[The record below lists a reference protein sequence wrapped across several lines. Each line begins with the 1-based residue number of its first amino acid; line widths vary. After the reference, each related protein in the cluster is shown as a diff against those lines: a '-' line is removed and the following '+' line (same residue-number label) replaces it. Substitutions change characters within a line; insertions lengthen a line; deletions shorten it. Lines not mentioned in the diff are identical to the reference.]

1 MCGHFLRGHFYG
13 ARGRG
18 VGTEPIA
25 NCPPPEES
33 NFTVV
38 LPEAPRND
46 SFLRLS
52 VHVYQTCPTVP
63 PGRGATVERVSNALP
78 HTRAHH
84 TCGRARLDR
93 APASH
98 SRACMGVV
106 PATPKVTQPDRIAP
120 APEGIY
126 MDTYLNMSF
135 TMYVLCC
142 SQIVLIITS
151 LARGIPRDPRRLSPC
166 TRKSGKGIGGG

>member
-1 MCGHFLRGHFYG
+1 MPPKSQDFPIPKSDTQICKYCAVLF
-13 ARGRG
+13 RG
-18 VGTEPIA
+18 VETEPIA

-63 PGRGATVERVSNALP
+63 PGRGAMVERVSNALP

-84 TCGRARLDR
+84 TGGRARLDR
-93 APASH
+93 APASASSPRRRTRALAWERSRPLLRWR
-98 SRACMGVV
+98 SRAAS
-106 PATPKVTQPDRIAP
+106 PP
-120 APEGIY
+120 
-126 MDTYLNMSF
+126 
-135 TMYVLCC
+135 
-142 SQIVLIITS
+142 
-151 LARGIPRDPRRLSPC
+151 PRRVYTWIRILICHSLC
-166 TRKSGKGIGGG
+166 TFCVVHKSYS